1 MNVTKYLYFNI
12 RFGLQETLLCLFL
25 QKTKKNFV
33 VNGKNRNLA
42 YCAHLL
48 GGEDR
53 TDIL

>member
-1 MNVTKYLYFNI
+1 MTVTKYLYFNI

-25 QKTKKNFV
+25 QNTKRKLCSQQQQ
-33 VNGKNRNLA
+33 NLV